1 MSDSE
6 PTSPPNSPPSNPPT
20 NHEEYESDH
29 APVRVPVVKARKPDV
44 EPKAKKS
51 LKKPAHDEQ
60 LEDKP
65 AVKLPSKLPGVK
77 SNKKAAAA
85 VLDTDEE
92 PEEKPKKSKAKKPAD
107 PAAPKV
113 ARGMS
118 DEAKKYKAAL
128 KELEKSGLFIFEELT
143 PRSLHVKLNTLLT
156 KWILDELSNLKAAE
170 LSGEHDPANPYPA
183 NRWAT
188 AETKVAGK
196 EVVTKKTPK
205 TRTRPG
211 ALEID
216 EPLEVSNEESSEDEE
231 PAGGEVKKIKNIV
244 MGNSGCRNY
253 LAFIMIRFIH
263 ELNYT
268 KSLEDVESAADFKKF
283 VFEQVSDK
291 VKSQISRVII
301 CTVDRLKSSVKKMPG
316 FEFSDVSDIF
326 AHQIFAEYEKPKK
339 IARRPGI
346 ARYAAEY
353 LMHYYQLI
361 AKFLAAELWVK
372 HKSVNGVAVEQAVR
386 CLNIGNDTQGKGL
399 EVKDNVLKDMHGFDL
414 CVSPPAAPVAR
425 KPKAAKAK
433 AAE

>member
-1 MSDSE
+1 MTDSE
-6 PTSPPNSPPSNPPT
+6 QNSPMPDN
-20 NHEEYESDH
+20 EEYESDH
-29 APVRVPVVKARKPDV
+29 APVPPVVKGRKADA

-51 LKKPAHDEQ
+51 LKKPAQ
-60 LEDKP
+60 KEDLDDQPEEKP
-65 AVKLPSKLPGVK
+65 AIKLPSKLPGVK
-77 SNKKAAAA
+77 TNKKATAA

-92 PEEKPKKSKAKKPAD
+92 PEEKPKKPKAKKPAD

-128 KELEKSGLFIFEELT
+128 KELEKSGLVIFEELT

-205 TRTRPG
+205 TRTHPG
-211 ALEID
+211 MMAIEDPI
-216 EPLEVSNEESSEDEE
+216 EVSNEESGEDEE
-231 PAGGEVKKIKNIV
+231 LASGEVKKIKNIV

-291 VKSQISRVII
+291 VKSQMARVII

-316 FEFSDVSDIF
+316 FEFSDISDIF

-372 HKSVNGVAVEQAVR
+372 HKSINGVAIEQAMR
-386 CLNIGNDTQGKGL
+386 CLNIGNDTQGRGL
-399 EVKDNVLKDMHGFDL
+399 EVNHNVLKDMRGFDM
-414 CVSPPAAPVAR
+414 CVSPPAPAAPR
-425 KPKAAKAK
+425 KPRVAKAK

>member
-1 MSDSE
+1 MTDSE
-6 PTSPPNSPPSNPPT
+6 QNSPMPDN
-20 NHEEYESDH
+20 EEYESDH
-29 APVRVPVVKARKPDV
+29 APVHAQVPIVKGRKADA

-51 LKKPAHDEQ
+51 LKKPAQ
-60 LEDKP
+60 TEDLDDQPEEKP

-77 SNKKAAAA
+77 SNKKATAA

-92 PEEKPKKSKAKKPAD
+92 PEEKPKKPKAKKPAD

-118 DEAKKYKAAL
+118 DDAKKYKAAL
-128 KELEKSGLFIFEELT
+128 KELEKSGLVIFDELT

-170 LSGEHDPANPYPA
+170 LSGENDPANPYPA

-205 TRTRPG
+205 TRTHPG
-211 ALEID
+211 MMAIEDPI
-216 EPLEVSNEESSEDEE
+216 EVSNEESGGDEE
-231 PAGGEVKKIKNIV
+231 PASGEVKKIKNIV

-291 VKSQISRVII
+291 VKSQMARVII

-316 FEFSDVSDIF
+316 FEFSDISDIF

-372 HKSVNGVAVEQAVR
+372 HKSINGVAIEQAMR
-386 CLNIGNDTQGKGL
+386 CLNIGNDTQGRGL
-399 EVKDNVLKDMHGFDL
+399 EVNHNVLKDMHAFDI
-414 CVSPPAAPVAR
+414 CVSPPAPAALR
-425 KPKAAKAK
+425 KPRTAKAK